1 MDKQKNGVY
10 LFSRSSAPP
19 SYNYSSGMR
28 EGPDATRQNLENM
41 RVASGC
47 GARRGVGGATAP
59 GDGVSSWGGEN
70 VRELTS
76 GGDYCITL

>member
-1 MDKQKNGVY
+1 M
-10 LFSRSSAPP
+10 
-19 SYNYSSGMR
+19 
-28 EGPDATRQNLENM
+28 
-41 RVASGC
+41 VASGC

-70 VRELTS
+70 VLELTS